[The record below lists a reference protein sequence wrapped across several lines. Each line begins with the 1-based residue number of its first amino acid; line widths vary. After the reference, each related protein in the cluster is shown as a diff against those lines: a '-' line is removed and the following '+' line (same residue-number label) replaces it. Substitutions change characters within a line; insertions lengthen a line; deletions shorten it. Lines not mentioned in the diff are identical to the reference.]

1 VSNQVKLF
9 IIDFNDFDIDD
20 LAFKLQGFGV
30 ELDSNSKTY
39 KEKLFSQFIRYK
51 VLKDFLKLSK
61 IEFSIN
67 QNNKPYL
74 ESHSY
79 TYFII
84 SHTKNHI
91 VMTVA
96 DEEIG
101 VDIEEIVSKKS
112 FMSIAGRY
120 FSDCE
125 VAELERSADLEKD
138 FYTLW
143 TLKESQVKRSSLGI
157 AYGLKDALFYKKDGR
172 WISEDLEKDFE
183 SYLFE
188 NSVISICS
196 KGVGLHEPK
205 IFRIKSGFG
214 FEPIHHHKRQ
224 HYSYLL
230 NVSKSM
236 NISGG

>member
-1 VSNQVKLF
+1 MSNQIKLF
-9 IIDFNDFDIDD
+9 IIDFNDFDVDD

-39 KEKLFSQFIRYK
+39 KEKLFSQFIRHK

-61 IEFSIN
+61 IKFSVN

-79 TYFII
+79 TYFNI

-91 VMTVA
+91 VMAVA
-96 DEEIG
+96 DEEVG

-112 FMSIAGRY
+112 FMSITRRY

-125 VAELERSADLEKD
+125 VVELERSADLQKD
-138 FYTLW
+138 LYTLW

-172 WISEDLEKDFE
+172 WISEDLANDFV
-183 SYLFE
+183 SYSYC
-188 NSVISICS
+188 NAVISLCTNDILGKKVES
-196 KGVGLHEPK
+196 
-205 IFRIKSGFG
+205 IRIDENCDFKELTYSGEWKDG
-214 FEPIHHHKRQ
+214 IT
-224 HYSYLL
+224 
-230 NVSKSM
+230 
-236 NISGG
+236 